1 MVLPLRIWGME
12 SSGKPFSA
20 LAHTLDITRD
30 GVRLGGVRNTLNA
43 GDIIGIQYR
52 HNKGRFRIV
61 WVGDVST
68 PQATQLG
75 LQVVEHGRDFWGL
88 EGPEFHAEDEYIP
101 QARPAAPAARSLGRM
116 YPVEG
121 TVEVRNQA
129 GKMTYVAQVAQIGQR
144 GAYIQAHTPYP
155 VGAQIQVR
163 INISNHEIATTA
175 VVRAS
180 QPAKG
185 MSVEFSQPASVDDAV
200 RLKSLIYGLESGI
213 VKFGAAAAPAV
224 GASDAS
230 FGQRV
235 SEIAEEL
242 RRMNENMAASLTAG
256 VREEFSEAISHLRN
270 TASIVAQCSVGTPD
284 DITTVAVMNTLRIQS
299 AIRLCNC
306 IGAEMRRNGLK
317 HNGDE
322 LRDLL
327 HTVEDL
333 FTLLAGLNFSV
344 GSVGEEAAVEVV
356 EIMETSAPV
365 MPAAPLPVD
374 TAVDLDD
381 IAVAAHLAHFHEH
394 RARKKRKS

>member
-12 SSGKPFSA
+12 ASGKPFSA

-30 GVRLGGVRNTLNA
+30 GVRLGGVRNSLNA

-88 EGPEFHAEDEYIP
+88 EGPEFQAQDEYVP
-101 QARPAAPAARSLGRM
+101 QARPVAAPAPRSVGRM

-129 GKMTYVAQVAQIGQR
+129 GKMTYVAQVTQIGQR

-163 INISNHEIATTA
+163 INISNHEITSTA
-175 VVRAS
+175 VVRVS

-185 MSVEFSQPASVDDAV
+185 MNVEFLQPASVDDAV

-213 VKFGAAAAPAV
+213 VKFGAAAAPA
-224 GASDAS
+224 GGSNNAS

-242 RRMNENMAASLTAG
+242 RRMNENMAAGLTPG
-256 VREEFSEAISHLRN
+256 VREEFTEAISHLRN
-270 TASIVAQCSVGTPD
+270 TASIVAQCSEGAPD
-284 DITTVAVMNTLRIQS
+284 DVTTVAVMNTLRIQS

-306 IGAEMRRNGLK
+306 IGSEMRRSGLK

-333 FTLLAGLNFSV
+333 FTLLAGLNFTV
-344 GSVGEEAAVEVV
+344 GEEEAAVEIV
-356 EIMETSAPV
+356 EIADTSETV